1 MIACGYMPEI
11 RRQAGEQD
19 AEYQKRI
26 TPIVMALPKG
36 ERDKIMGA
44 AIKRASLDTS
54 TGKVAVFVAGKAPWH
69 GLGVNVREAVSSADA
84 IRLASLDWTVSKI
97 QLQYLN
103 PVTGAMNDADGK
115 FGIVRDDTGEMLG
128 AVGSMYKPFQNSEGF
143 DFLDSIL
150 DEFGAKYE
158 SAGAIYGG
166 SKVWMLVHLPRQSF
180 KINGTD
186 AVENYAIFT
195 NSHDGTSAARCF
207 PTSQRVVCANT
218 FRLAQAD
225 SDKGLTLRHTT
236 NLKGRVE
243 AAKQALG
250 LTVQRVD
257 AFRES
262 AEVLARATV
271 DPVPYFDGVL
281 DAVLDVTKAE
291 MDQGADLLAAA
302 LATTETDRKIE
313 AARIQR
319 EINKREAILEE
330 ILSRYESDKNG
341 VGGMRGT
348 GWAAFN
354 AVTET
359 ADHGKLGGRQIG
371 KDEQKASRRFES
383 VLNGAADEVK
393 QIAYEQVMA
402 LVS

>member
-1 MIACGYMPEI
+1 
-11 RRQAGEQD
+11 
-19 AEYQKRI
+19 
-26 TPIVMALPKG
+26 
-36 ERDKIMGA
+36 
-44 AIKRASLDTS
+44 
-54 TGKVAVFVAGKAPWH
+54 
-69 GLGVNVREAVSSADA
+69 
-84 IRLASLDWTVSKI
+84 
-97 QLQYLN
+97 
-103 PVTGAMNDADGK
+103 
-115 FGIVRDDTGEMLG
+115 
-128 AVGSMYKPFQNSEGF
+128 
-143 DFLDSIL
+143 
-150 DEFGAKYE
+150 
-158 SAGAIYGG
+158 
-166 SKVWMLVHLPRQSF
+166 
-180 KINGTD
+180 
-186 AVENYAIFT
+186 
-195 NSHDGTSAARCF
+195 
-207 PTSQRVVCANT
+207 
-218 FRLAQAD
+218 
-225 SDKGLTLRHTT
+225 
-236 NLKGRVE
+236 
-243 AAKQALG
+243 
-250 LTVQRVD
+250 
-257 AFRES
+257 
-262 AEVLARATV
+262 
-271 DPVPYFDGVL
+271 
-281 DAVLDVTKAE
+281 VLDVTKAE